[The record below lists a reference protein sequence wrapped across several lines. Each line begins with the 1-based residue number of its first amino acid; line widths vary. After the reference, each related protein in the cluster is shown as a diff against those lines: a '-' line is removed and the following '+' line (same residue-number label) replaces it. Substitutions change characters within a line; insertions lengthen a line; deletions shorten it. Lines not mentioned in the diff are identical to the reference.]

1 MKKRIR
7 AVCMLAVVFLLT
19 GCQKSFDPSAS
30 SLYIQKDG
38 KLTQAI
44 VESFEQDF
52 YSLDGIRSMTEKEVD
67 TYNQSFGEEKIA
79 INRLEVQ
86 DDTLYLLLDYA
97 DADAYSQYNEA
108 YCFVGTVDDAL
119 SAGLPFDMV
128 FKDKSYEECTA
139 AKATEKKS
147 NHVAVLKEEGMV
159 ELEGPVKYV
168 SNNVEIIEDRLV
180 QVMPIEDEDEYA
192 YIIF

>member
-1 MKKRIR
+1 MKNRIW
-7 AVCMLAVVFLLT
+7 AVCLLAVVFLT
-19 GCQKSFDPSAS
+19 GCQKSFEPSAS

-52 YSLDGIRSMTEKEVD
+52 YTLDGISSMTQKEVD
-67 TYNQSFGEEKIA
+67 TYNQSFGEERIT
-79 INRLEVQ
+79 INRLEVK
-86 DDTLYLLLDYA
+86 DGTLYLLLDYA
-97 DADAYSQYNEA
+97 DADTYSQYNEV
-108 YCFVGTVDDAL
+108 YCFVGTIDDAL
-119 SAGLPFDMV
+119 SAGLSFDMV
-128 FKDKSYEECTA
+128 FKDRSYEECTA

-147 NHVAVLKEEGMV
+147 SHVAVLKEEGMV
-159 ELEGPVKYV
+159 ELESPVKYV

-192 YIIF
+192 YIIY

>member
-1 MKKRIR
+1 MKNRMR
-7 AVCMLAVVFLLT
+7 AVCLLAVVFLT

-52 YSLDGIRSMTEKEVD
+52 YTLDGISSMTQKEVD
-67 TYNQSFGEEKIA
+67 TYNQSFGEERIT

-97 DADAYSQYNEA
+97 DADTYSQYNEV
-108 YCFVGTVDDAL
+108 YCFMGTIDDAL
-119 SAGLPFDMV
+119 SAGLSFDMV

-139 AKATEKKS
+139 VQATEKKS
-147 NHVAVLKEEGMV
+147 NYVAVLKEEGIV
-159 ELEGPVKYV
+159 ELESPVKYV

-192 YIIF
+192 YIIY